1 MQHTKASVLGLILQK
16 GNKNLGIKEIEKLLI
31 LVSGFFCAFF
41 YLLLP
46 VDLNA
51 RQRFIHLSK
60 SSSMSIP
67 SGDTDLAYIA
77 SYNSGTANKV
87 KNYWA

>member
-16 GNKNLGIKEIEKLLI
+16 GNKNLEIKEIEKLLI

-46 VDLNA
+46 VD
-51 RQRFIHLSK
+51 
-60 SSSMSIP
+60 
-67 SGDTDLAYIA
+67 
-77 SYNSGTANKV
+77 
-87 KNYWA
+87 